1 MDFYFLLKNTGKS
14 IGKNI
19 SKKLAGKYRQKSSFL
34 TASIKAIRKTAE
46 VNDDL
51 VVNKF
56 ANEITEISKKFTTK
70 KSRGSYK

>member
-1 MDFYFLLKNTGKS
+1 MGKS

-56 ANEITEISKKFTTK
+56 ANHRNLKKIHNKEIQ
-70 KSRGSYK
+70 RQL